1 MVALEQGGQVSRA
14 LAAKKCSLELSLGAR
29 RDPRCALLGIC
40 QSRAQEFVFG
50 VGCSFGLQTEHSVEE
65 CLSDSSASTL
75 YLQVSIFVKVKEGNL
90 QI

>member
-50 VGCSFGLQTEHSVEE
+50 VGLQTEHMVKE
-65 CLSDSSASTL
+65 CLRDSSASTL